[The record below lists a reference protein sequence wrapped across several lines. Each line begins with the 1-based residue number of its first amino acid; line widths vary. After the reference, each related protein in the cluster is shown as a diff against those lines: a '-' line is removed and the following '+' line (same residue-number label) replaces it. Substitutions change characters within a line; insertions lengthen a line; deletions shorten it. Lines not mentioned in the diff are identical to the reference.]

1 MCMIIHMR
9 TNIDIDNDLYE
20 KAARLSDAKTKRAV
34 IHEALA
40 EYVAAKTRSSK
51 IEEYQRR
58 VEEIQRKTADFKP
71 TIDAADLIRAD
82 RDSR

>member
-1 MCMIIHMR
+1 MR
-9 TNIDIDNDLYE
+9 TNIDIDDELYE
-20 KAARLSDAKTKRAV
+20 KAAKLSDAKTKRAV

-40 EYVAAKTRSSK
+40 EYVAEKTKSST
-51 IEEYQRR
+51 IDEYQRR
-58 VEEIQRKTADFKP
+58 VEEIQRKTADFRP